1 MVFCRQCRKNV
12 DECEHFVPPLGV
24 PAINVFDEKVRTI
37 AYSAEKRI
45 LEVCFK
51 TGQVWQLFGVPP
63 GMYRELCDS
72 TISSFLR
79 FIAHRY
85 NARPVK
91 HAVENLVA
99 ASESCPQCGAA
110 MTRRHS
116 TAADGSKQRVLWACS
131 KCAKTLWRNYDALD
145 PRGPRKPSPYESDD
159 SLDTASRS

>member
-1 MVFCRQCRKNV
+1 MVFCRQCQKNV
-12 DECEHFVPPLGV
+12 EECEHFVPPLGV

-45 LEVCFK
+45 LEVSFK

-63 GMYRELCDS
+63 GMYRELCDA

-85 NARPVK
+85 NARPVR
-91 HAVENLVA
+91 HGTDIPTPPAEG
-99 ASESCPQCGAA
+99 CPQCGSA

-116 TAADGSKQRVLWACS
+116 TKGDGSMQRILWACS
-131 KCAKTLWRNYDALD
+131 KCAKTLWRTYDALD
-145 PRGPRKPSPYESDD
+145 PRSSRKLTSFKNG
-159 SLDTASRS
+159 